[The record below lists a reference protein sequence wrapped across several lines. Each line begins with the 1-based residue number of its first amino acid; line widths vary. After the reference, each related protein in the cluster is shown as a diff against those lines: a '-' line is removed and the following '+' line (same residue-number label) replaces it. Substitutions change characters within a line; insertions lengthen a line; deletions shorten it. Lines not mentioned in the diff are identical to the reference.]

1 MPTKNELLKEKTVKK
16 LRQMARD
23 KNLSGYSNMKK
34 SELVDLLEKKYLKAE
49 IEDWPDIDLKI
60 IGEESDAEERETRV
74 VKFEEIEAT
83 RILPMSKRNLAY
95 TAAVIASAVAAIAI
109 VIALYLQA

>member
-1 MPTKNELLKEKTVKK
+1 MPTKKELLKDKTVKK

-34 SELVDLLEKKYLKAE
+34 SELVDLLAKNYLKAE
-49 IEDWPDIDLKI
+49 IEAWPDIDLEI
-60 IGEESDAEERETRV
+60 IGEESEAEEREKRIV
-74 VKFEEIEAT
+74 RFEEIEAT

-95 TAAVIASAVAAIAI
+95 TAAVLASAIAAIAI